1 MKAFYLGHTMTIS
14 GCHHLVCLGSIEQ
27 SNAVNTQHCEM
38 AVPFHGPSV
47 KKTITVYPWSTV
59 TFQSNLNSISL
70 LREIGAHLGG
80 RGRMKNFAKLALS
93 ITTHLFCQI
102 STVCYTLSF

>member
-1 MKAFYLGHTMTIS
+1 MTIS

-38 AVPFHGPSV
+38 AFPFHGPSGK
-47 KKTITVYPWSTV
+47 KKTITAYPWSTV
-59 TFQSNLNSISL
+59 TFQSNLDSISL
-70 LREIGAHLGG
+70 LREICAHLGG
-80 RGRMKNFAKLALS
+80 HGRMKNFAKLALS

-102 STVCYTLSF
+102 STVYYTLSF